1 MVLEFL
7 LVPDK
12 DAGRRVRRRL
22 AETTPCSGVLVGTWS
37 RLLRYAR
44 KHYFIAPDDDSEVAL
59 MNAMAGMKDAFW
71 SKSFK
76 VAPAASA
83 REVCSALEK
92 IIAESD
98 PDGELSWAE
107 PEERPDRVDRRVQD
121 LVELSR
127 HKPSPLPGELVL
139 IKQILK
145 ESRRAAVHPIRV
157 YQVAGQPRLTVWQAA
172 LVAELNR
179 DAGGPTDDHLQELLT
194 DCLTAQPRARENS
207 ALALLQRSLFE
218 YSSES
223 AAADASVQWV
233 AVRDVYQEAE
243 LAAGMVQTLL
253 SEDPD
258 LKESDVGVL
267 VPDSLAYQAAVGDAF
282 GLAGIPLSGL
292 SKGAVERDLGR
303 EAVFNF
309 LFCRQQPTPKMAE
322 QALLS
327 SPLLPKEGTE
337 ERTTLE
343 GLIHA
348 PDPRKD
354 PDQAEPSVLHAAL
367 GEFLTILQDRKT
379 DKDFAPALVTHFK
392 QAADAVGK
400 LQKELDNTET
410 VDWPALRR
418 LVTPEPVVLE
428 GKAEYTLQGVT
439 VIRES
444 REPWRDVRH
453 LFVLGFNASRYP
465 APVTTSSVFFDDELP
480 VVQERLGLIG
490 QIPTAADDEWERR
503 MRVRRQLCS
512 ASDTATFLLSH
523 FDAQGNE
530 TDPSSSFAFMEQL
543 LGAEDAA
550 KPRVLYLD
558 DEQDRN
564 QILHLARAEDAMP
577 QAPRA
582 LLRNDDTVDLHQNL
596 LVPIA
601 ETSSSYAPSPSSL
614 DRLLVSPLHWL
625 LKRVDALPKPWETE
639 SLTPLLSGL
648 LVHELFDKL
657 FEDNS
662 SQRSLDQIR
671 TKTENILREEAREIA
686 PFLLSPHWGIEL
698 KDLIE
703 GASHAA
709 FAWQGILSALGNPSR
724 AMAEESMS
732 GLWNGEKVWG
742 RPDAIFE
749 SAGKWRLIVDFKWSS
764 SAMRI
769 KRMKNAYELQASV
782 YRAMDQGKSNNEV
795 LSAIAYFTLKDK
807 TCLSDVPDLSG
818 GRAPGWTELGQDI
831 SSEATRIVLKRLD
844 EVRGGTIRLNNK
856 DDQERL
862 IKLGVGTYALGES
875 PLVMLFAVPEEQE

>member
-1 MVLEFL
+1 MSDMVLEFL

-37 RLLRYAR
+37 RLLRYVR
-44 KHYFIAPDDDSEVAL
+44 KHYFIAPDDDSEAAL
-59 MNAMAGMKDAFW
+59 MIAMAAMNDAFW
-71 SKSFK
+71 SESFK

-83 REVCSALEK
+83 CEVGSAMEK

-139 IKQILK
+139 TKQILK

-172 LVAELNR
+172 LVAELTR

-194 DCLTAQPRARENS
+194 VCLTAQPRARENS
-207 ALALLQRSLFE
+207 ALAVLQRSLFE

-223 AAADASVQWV
+223 AASDATVQWV
-233 AVRDVYQEAE
+233 AVRDLYQEAE
-243 LAAGMVQTLL
+243 IAAGMVQSLL
-253 SEDPD
+253 GEDPD
-258 LKESDVGVL
+258 LKASDVGVL
-267 VPDSLAYQAAVGDAF
+267 IPDSLDYQTAVDNAF
-282 GLAGIPLSGL
+282 GLAGLPMSGL
-292 SKGAVERDLGR
+292 SKNAVERDLGR

-309 LFCRQQPTPKMAE
+309 LFCRQKPTPRMAE

-348 PDPRKD
+348 PAPRQD
-354 PDQAEPSVLHAAL
+354 PDQTATSVLHAVL
-367 GEFLTILQDRKT
+367 GEFLGCLRKFSPRDDHSRALSRHRKRAEKAVDKLKEELQS
-379 DKDFAPALVTHFK
+379 
-392 QAADAVGK
+392 AD
-400 LQKELDNTET
+400 T
-410 VDWPALRR
+410 VDWSAIRR
-418 LVTPEPVVLE
+418 LVTPEPVVSD

-453 LFVLGFNASRYP
+453 LLVLGFNVSRYP
-465 APVTTSSVFFDDELP
+465 APVPTSSVFFDDELP

-503 MRVRRQLCS
+503 MRFRRQLCS
-512 ASDTATFLLSH
+512 ASDSATFLLSH

-550 KPRVLYLD
+550 KPIVLNLD

-564 QILHLARAEDAMP
+564 QILHLARAEDTMP

-614 DRLLVSPLHWL
+614 DMLLVSPLHWL
-625 LKRVDALPKPWETE
+625 LKRVDALPTPWETE

-657 FEDNS
+657 FEDQFVSAQPGSDSNQDRKHIAGGS
-662 SQRSLDQIR
+662 S
-671 TKTENILREEAREIA
+671 
-686 PFLLSPHWGIEL
+686 
-698 KDLIE
+698 
-703 GASHAA
+703 
-709 FAWQGILSALGNPSR
+709 
-724 AMAEESMS
+724 
-732 GLWNGEKVWG
+732 
-742 RPDAIFE
+742 
-749 SAGKWRLIVDFKWSS
+749 
-764 SAMRI
+764 
-769 KRMKNAYELQASV
+769 
-782 YRAMDQGKSNNEV
+782 
-795 LSAIAYFTLKDK
+795 
-807 TCLSDVPDLSG
+807 
-818 GRAPGWTELGQDI
+818 
-831 SSEATRIVLKRLD
+831 
-844 EVRGGTIRLNNK
+844 
-856 DDQERL
+856 
-862 IKLGVGTYALGES
+862 
-875 PLVMLFAVPEEQE
+875 